1 MNFLDLIDVFTN
13 LTLIGNNTKRKTTIA
28 IVILT
33 ILLLIAIVSFVIELV
48 SILQY
53 LSPILFFSLFG
64 IVGVIF
70 SIISVI
76 ALYKRSFMEGFRK
89 SDYWIIFVTVC
100 LLTISAASFINRK
113 LGTKFDI
120 TLVVSENPKKGRNI
134 SRIPINIDN
143 NNTLLRTPAE
153 IGNSYKEGDLITITR
168 TEGLFN
174 FDLIQAKVR

>member
-1 MNFLDLIDVFTN
+1 MNLLDFIEVFTN

-53 LSPILFFSLFG
+53 LSPIWFFSVFG
-64 IVGVIF
+64 IIGIIL
-70 SIISVI
+70 SIISMI
-76 ALYKRSFMEGFRK
+76 ALYKTGPMEDFRK

-100 LLTISAASFINRK
+100 LLTISAASFLNRK
-113 LGTKFDI
+113 LGTKFDMI
-120 TLVVSENPKKGRNI
+120 LVVSENPKKGGNI
-134 SRIPINIDN
+134 SRIPISIDN

-153 IGNSYKEGDLITITR
+153 IGDLYKKGDLIMVTR
-168 TEGLFN
+168 TEGFFN
-174 FDLIQAKVR
+174 FDLIQAKVQ